1 MQKKHK
7 VLLIANTAWYIANF
21 RSELIR
27 TLQIEGY
34 EVVAA
39 APSDDS
45 VKRIEALG
53 CRFVHVPMDNGGTS
67 PVKDL
72 RLLLD
77 LYKLFARERPA
88 VFLGYTVKPNVYGS
102 LAARWLGIPAINNI
116 AGLGTAFIRES
127 WLTRMVE
134 KLYRS
139 GLAKSAKVF
148 FQNNDDL
155 QLFIQ
160 RTLVNPLIT
169 GLLPGSG
176 VDTRRFAPDFVPM
189 YPASHTV
196 TDAKPFRFL
205 LSARLLRDKGVVE
218 FVEAARMLLT
228 EGYKVECQLL
238 GFMDVANR
246 TAISRQELD
255 DWEKAD
261 LVRYLGAVDDVRPH
275 LAGADCVV
283 LPSYREGMPRSLLEA
298 ASMAKPI
305 ITTDAPGC
313 RNVIDSGT
321 TGLLCRP
328 RDAADLADK
337 MRIMLQLP
345 KAELQQMG
353 RKGREKMLREFDE
366 KIVLDQYLQAI
377 QAALSGK

>member
-176 VDTRRFAPDFVPM
+176 VDTDDLLPILCQCTLPHIPLPM
-189 YPASHTV
+189 PS
-196 TDAKPFRFL
+196 
-205 LSARLLRDKGVVE
+205 LSGSCCL
-218 FVEAARMLLT
+218 
-228 EGYKVECQLL
+228 
-238 GFMDVANR
+238 
-246 TAISRQELD
+246 
-255 DWEKAD
+255 
-261 LVRYLGAVDDVRPH
+261 
-275 LAGADCVV
+275 
-283 LPSYREGMPRSLLEA
+283 
-298 ASMAKPI
+298 
-305 ITTDAPGC
+305 PGC
-313 RNVIDSGT
+313 CATR
-321 TGLLCRP
+321 GLWSSSKQPGC
-328 RDAADLADK
+328 
-337 MRIMLQLP
+337 
-345 KAELQQMG
+345 
-353 RKGREKMLREFDE
+353 
-366 KIVLDQYLQAI
+366 Y
-377 QAALSGK
+377 